1 MNKKRIGA
9 IVLAGTMVLSLTGC
23 GGNSKAKAYSKYVE
37 LGDYKGIE
45 YTKTV
50 QEVTNDDIQ
59 SKVDSF
65 LEGLAETEEI
75 TNRAIKDGD
84 IVNIDYVGTKDGEA
98 FDGGS
103 DEGFDLTIGSGRF
116 IEGFE
121 EGLIGHKAG
130 EEVSLDLKFPDDY
143 MSEELAGQEV
153 NFAVTINSIS
163 VKTTPKLTDELV
175 KKNTDYDTVSAYK
188 DSIEEDLKNQ
198 NEESAE
204 QASQRDI
211 FNKVVD
217 NCKVTGYD
225 EAEVKDLV
233 DKEFENFKQT
243 ASSYE
248 SMGYSYEDVL
258 SMYGYTSED
267 ELKTGITE
275 YIKNYLNQ
283 KMILYC
289 IADKEGIKAPGDEVE
304 KMEEEYMTQSGVKT
318 KEELY
323 EYYGDD
329 YFELAILSE
338 KVMDFLKNNAVLVDS
353 TEETSEDVTEQE
365 DAAGTEKTSQEET
378 TETESA
384 SEDASTEKTEE

>member
-9 IVLAGTMVLSLTGC
+9 IVLAGTMAISMTGC
-23 GGNSKAKAYSKYVE
+23 GSSKAKAYSKYVE
-37 LGDYKGIE
+37 LGNYKGIE
-45 YTKTV
+45 YEKTV

-65 LEGLAETEEI
+65 LEGLAETEEVS
-75 TNRAIKDGD
+75 NRAVKDGD

-98 FDGGS
+98 FDGGTAQ
-103 DEGFDLTIGSGRF
+103 GYDLTIGSGSF

-121 EGLIGHKAG
+121 EGLIGHKKG
-130 EEVSLDLKFPDDY
+130 EEVSLDLKFPDNY
-143 MSEELAGQEV
+143 TSEEMAGKEV

-163 VKTTPKLTDELV
+163 VKTIPKLTDELV
-175 KKNTDYDTVSAYK
+175 KENTDYDTMSAYK
-188 DSIEEDLKNQ
+188 DSIEEDLKKQ

-211 FNKVVD
+211 FNKVID

-225 EAEVKDLV
+225 EAEVKELV

-248 SMGYSYEDVL
+248 SMGYGYEDVL
-258 SMYGYTSED
+258 KMYGYTSED
-267 ELKTGITE
+267 EVKTGITE

-289 IADKEGIKAPGDEVE
+289 IADKEGIKAPSDEVE
-304 KMEEEYMTQSGVKT
+304 KMEEEYMTQNSVKS

-323 EYYGDD
+323 EYFGDD

-338 KVMDFLKNNAVLVDS
+338 KVMDFLKSNAVLVDS
-353 TEETSEDVTEQE
+353 TEGTSEDVKEQENTTEQ
-365 DAAGTEKTSQEET
+365 DKTSKEDK
-378 TETESA
+378 TETQNTSEES
-384 SEDASTEKTEE
+384 STEKTKE